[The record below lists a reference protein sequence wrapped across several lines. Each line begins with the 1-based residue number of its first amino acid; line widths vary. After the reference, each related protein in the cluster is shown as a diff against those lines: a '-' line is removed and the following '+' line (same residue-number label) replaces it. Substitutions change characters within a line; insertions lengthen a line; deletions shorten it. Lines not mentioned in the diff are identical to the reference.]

1 MDKRIIEIVKEYENK
16 INELMEVYN
25 NLDDYDKLEV
35 LMDYLDDNNLARP
48 YSMDCFDELMEGEKP
63 LKIAQLIDK
72 DFCVYDNMFWFD
84 GYGKIHSGDISDSL
98 KEFDDMDF
106 DWLNENCGRYACFN
120 DYMDELDAIINK
132 YYDVADELGVDVPA
146 IEDFKDEQD
155 KGNI

>member
-1 MDKRIIEIVKEYENK
+1 MDKRIIDIVKEYENK
-16 INELMEVYN
+16 INKFTEVYN

-72 DFCVYDNMFWFD
+72 DFCVYDDMFWFD
-84 GYGKIHSGDISDSL
+84 GYGKVHSGDISDSL

-106 DWLNENCGRYACFN
+106 NWLNDNYWQYSCF
-120 DYMDELDAIINK
+120 DEYKDELGAIIDK
-132 YYDVADELGVDVPA
+132 YYDVAEELGIDVPA
-146 IEDFKDEQD
+146 IEDFENEYEKY
-155 KGNI
+155 N